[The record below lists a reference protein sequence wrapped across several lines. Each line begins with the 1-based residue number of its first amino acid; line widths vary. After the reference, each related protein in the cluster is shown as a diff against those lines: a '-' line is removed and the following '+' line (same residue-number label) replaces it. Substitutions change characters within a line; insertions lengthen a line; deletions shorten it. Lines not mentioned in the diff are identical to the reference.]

1 MRQRQARLVTSLGP
15 RKGMIMDQA
24 AVNTAVGQLVGE
36 IAEAWNAGDARA
48 YGARYSPDGTFT
60 NTNGTLDLGRD
71 DVART
76 AEEAFQG
83 VLAGTKL
90 SLAVRKLR
98 LIRPDV
104 VVVDLDARVSGM
116 PVPPP
121 DDSNGPGGEV
131 RISQML
137 VLVEEDDR
145 WWITAQHNAMQSA
158 GD

>member
-1 MRQRQARLVTSLGP
+1 MTQMAASEAV
-15 RKGMIMDQA
+15 DQ
-24 AVNTAVGQLVGE
+24 LLGE

-48 YGARYSPDGTFT
+48 YGARYCPGGTFT
-60 NTNGTLDLGRD
+60 NTNGTIDMGRD
-71 DVART
+71 EVVRT

-83 VLAGTKL
+83 PLAGTKV

-104 VVVDLDARVSGM
+104 AVADLDTRVSGM
-116 PVPPP
+116 HAAG
-121 DDSNGPGGEV
+121 NGPCGEV

-137 VLVEEDDR
+137 VLVKDDGH

>member
-1 MRQRQARLVTSLGP
+1 MPATG
-15 RKGMIMDQA
+15 RKPAKGVIMAQA
-24 AVNTAVGQLVGE
+24 AASEAVDQLLGE

-48 YGARYSPDGTFT
+48 YAARYSPDGTFT
-60 NTNGTLDLGRD
+60 NTNGTIDTGRD
-71 DVART
+71 EVVRT

-83 VLAGTKL
+83 ILAGTKV

-104 VVVDLDARVSGM
+104 AVADLDTRVSGM
-116 PVPPP
+116 QVAG
-121 DDSNGPGGEV
+121 NGPGGEV

-137 VLVEEDDR
+137 VLVKEDDR

>member
-1 MRQRQARLVTSLGP
+1 MA
-15 RKGMIMDQA
+15 QA
-24 AVNTAVGQLVGE
+24 AASEAVDQLLAE
-36 IAEAWNAGDARA
+36 TAEAWNAGDARA
-48 YGARYSPDGTFT
+48 YGARYCPDGTFT
-60 NTNGTLDLGRD
+60 NTDGTLDLGRD
-71 DVART
+71 EVVRT

-90 SLAVRKLR
+90 SLVVRKLR

-104 VVVDLDARVSGM
+104 AVVDIDARVSGM
-116 PVPPP
+116 PTPPP
-121 DDSNGPGGEV
+121 GASNGPGGEV

-145 WWITAQHNAMQSA
+145 WWITAQHNVMQSA